1 MFRCASRSVGP
12 RSAQSVYDSRRRVSD
27 VPFSLFFCSCS
38 GVRFATPLLPAVVFF
53 FFLPASSP
61 SGEPSR
67 LLLTTDSPPG
77 LGATS
82 SEGAA
87 GGGMLQLV
95 PASGVPP
102 QHSWRAQ
109 REGLQRRSTDHR
121 RLWTIDPPEKIC
133 QCYRMRGRGS
143 PVLSIYTSTRTGS
156 DDRGGGTVE
165 RCQPALQRGR
175 LQGRCRM
182 QGTRRALSNGYRHCP
197 ARQGKGTRSLKGG
210 GWDWVESHRFA
221 GTGARASLSLF
232 FSAGQRGTDQV
243 EGPVRLLG
251 VNQEGKGCE
260 AVYES

>member
-12 RSAQSVYDSRRRVSD
+12 GSAQSAYDSRRVSD

-61 SGEPSR
+61 SGEPPR

-109 REGLQRRSTDHR
+109 RDGLHRRSTGHR
-121 RLWTIDPPEKIC
+121 RLWTMDPPEKIC

-143 PVLSIYTSTRTGS
+143 RVLSIYTSTRTGS
-156 DDRGGGTVE
+156 DDRGTVE

-175 LQGRCRM
+175 LQGQCRM
-182 QGTRRALSNGYRHCP
+182 QGTRRALSNGYLSLP
-197 ARQGKGTRSLKGG
+197 SEAGQGTRSLEGG
-210 GWDWVESHRFA
+210 GWDWV
-221 GTGARASLSLF
+221 G
-232 FSAGQRGTDQV
+232 
-243 EGPVRLLG
+243 
-251 VNQEGKGCE
+251 
-260 AVYES
+260 